1 MINRRQFLSA
11 VALGSLGML
20 APSRSLF
27 AGAQPHVVV
36 LGGGVGGA
44 TFAKYLKMQDR
55 HVRVTIIEK
64 NPIYLRPYGSTEVI
78 TGHIGMKDLEVGYDV
93 LKNKYG
99 IEFIFDQVVGG
110 DLEKRSLKLASG
122 DQVSYDK
129 LVVSPGIELM
139 YSSIEGYS
147 EEVANTKIPSAWVPG
162 SQTQRLAD
170 QLKAM
175 PQGGTFVL
183 VAPPNP
189 YRCPPG
195 PYERAAL
202 VTEWCAKHNPTAKVM
217 ILDPKDEF
225 VTDKNMLL
233 GWNRLYNFNIP
244 DEFMIGMP
252 ADVKHHCAP
261 SHLEWVR
268 AKAGGKVKSIDA
280 KTQTVTFGGGSIKAD
295 VLNIIPP
302 MRAGKIAQD
311 LGLTDDKGWCPV
323 NLTDFASNH
332 FKDVYVLGDATHG
345 GMAPKSGFSAN
356 SQAKVTA
363 MAVIDALAGR
373 EPNEN
378 PVWENTCYALAGTDY
393 GLFVADVFRLK
404 EGNVMYRVNS
414 DRYPALT
421 QTPAQIRLGAVYQQT
436 WMRTFTQDCF
446 A

>member
-1 MINRRQFLSA
+1 MMNRRQFLSA
-11 VALGSLGML
+11 AALGAFGMML
-20 APSRSLF
+20 PTRSLF

-44 TFAKYLKMQDR
+44 TFAKYLKMRDR
-55 HVRVTIIEK
+55 NVRVTIIEQ
-64 NPIYLRPYGSTEVI
+64 NRTYIRPYGSTEVI
-78 TGHIGMKDLEVGYDV
+78 TGHLAMRDLEVSYDDFAR
-93 LKNKYG
+93 KYG
-99 IEFIFDQVVGG
+99 IDFIFDRVVGG
-110 DLEKRSLKLASG
+110 DLDSKRLRLANG
-122 DQVSYDK
+122 QEITYDK
-129 LVVSPGIELM
+129 LVVSAGIEVQ
-139 YSSIEGYS
+139 YDRVSGYS
-147 EEVANTKIPSAWVPG
+147 EAIANTSIPSGWIPG
-162 SQTQRLAD
+162 QQTKLLAD

-202 VTEWCAKHNPTAKVM
+202 VTEWCAKHNPTAKII
-217 ILDPKDEF
+217 ILDNKNEF

-244 DEFMIGMP
+244 AEFMDGMP
-252 ADVKHHCAP
+252 SDVKTHTQA
-261 SHLEWVR
+261 SRLEWVR
-268 AKAGGKVKSIDA
+268 AKEGGKVKEIDA
-280 KTQTVTFGGGSIKAD
+280 KHQTVRFEGGDIKAD

-302 MRAGKIAQD
+302 QRAGKVAQD

-323 NLTDFASNH
+323 NLTDFASSH
-332 FKDVYVLGDATHG
+332 FKDVYVLGDASHG

-363 MAVIDALAGR
+363 MAVVDALAGR
-373 EPNEN
+373 EPT
-378 PVWENTCYALAGTDY
+378 PDPIWENTCYALAGSEY
-393 GLFVADVFRLK
+393 GLFVADVFRLR
-404 EGNVMYRVNS
+404 EGVMVRTNP
-414 DRYPALT
+414 DRFPSLQ
-421 QTPAQIRLGAVYQQT
+421 QTPAQIRLGAAYQQT

>member
-1 MINRRQFLSA
+1 MMNRRQFLTA
-11 VALGSLGML
+11 AAFGTLALALP
-20 APSRSLF
+20 ARSLF
-27 AGAQPHVVV
+27 AGVQPHVVV

-55 HVRVTIIEK
+55 NVRVTVIEK
-64 NPIYLRPYGSTEVI
+64 NPTYMRPYGSTEVI

-99 IEFIFDQVVGG
+99 VEFVFDRVTGG
-110 DLEKRSLKLASG
+110 DLDKRSLKLASG
-122 DQVSYDK
+122 TTMTYDK

-139 YSSIEGYS
+139 YDKVEGYS
-147 EEVANTKIPSAWVPG
+147 EALANTDIPSAWIPG
-162 SQTQRLAD
+162 KQTQLLAD

-175 PQGGTFVL
+175 PQGGTFVM

-202 VTEWCAKHNPTAKVM
+202 VTEWCEKHNPTAKII
-217 ILDPKDEF
+217 ILDPKNEF

-233 GWNRLYNFNIP
+233 GWNRLYNFNISA
-244 DEFMIGMP
+244 EFMEGMP
-252 ADVKHHCAP
+252 SDVKIHNTP
-261 SHLEWVR
+261 SKLEWIR
-268 AKAGGKVKSIDA
+268 AKDGGKVKSIDA
-280 KTQTVTFGGGSIKAD
+280 NSKTVTFEGGSIKAD

-302 MRAGKIAQD
+302 QRAGKIAQD
-311 LGLTDDKGWCPV
+311 LGLSDDKGWCPV

-345 GMAPKSGFSAN
+345 GMTPKSGFSAN

-378 PVWENTCYALAGTDY
+378 PVWENTCYALAGSDY

-404 EGNVMYRVNS
+404 EGNVMYRVNP
-414 DRYPALT
+414 DRYPSLH